1 MVEHIVKIECPDC
14 GYVNHL
20 GRYDEEECFKCG
32 ADLHAAV
39 QEITR
44 GKKA

>member
-1 MVEHIVKIECPDC
+1 MVELIVKIECPDC

-20 GRYDEEECFKCG
+20 GRYDEECFKCG
-32 ADLHAAV
+32 ADLHTAV
-39 QEITR
+39 QERTR